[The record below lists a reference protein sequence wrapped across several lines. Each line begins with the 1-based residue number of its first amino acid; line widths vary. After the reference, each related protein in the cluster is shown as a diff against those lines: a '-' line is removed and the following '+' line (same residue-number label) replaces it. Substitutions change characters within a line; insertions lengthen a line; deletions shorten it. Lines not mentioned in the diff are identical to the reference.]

1 MCGGGGGRGGGGGG
15 GGCIHLGIEEVLT
28 ESKKMLNFTRRQ
40 NQKIFLTR
48 ILTVVWTIETYCRFI
63 ATPAMCFCMSPIH
76 SPYIKVPLYC
86 TFCEKRLPSKLDD
99 I

>member
-1 MCGGGGGRGGGGGG
+1 MCDGGGGR
-15 GGCIHLGIEEVLT
+15 GGCIHLGIEKVLT

-63 ATPAMCFCMSPIH
+63 ATPDIFCMSPIH
-76 SPYIKVPLYC
+76 SPLYKGSAVLH
-86 TFCEKRLPSKLDD
+86 FL
-99 I
+99 